1 MAWTNEQLTA
11 IHKDGTNIIVS
22 AGAGSGK
29 TAVLSTRVVEKIKK
43 GIHINELLILTFTNA
58 AAGEMK
64 ERIKKK
70 IKELNKPEE
79 LDLLESSY
87 ITTFDSFAL
96 SIVKKYHYI
105 LNIPKNISITDSS
118 ILNLQ
123 KKKILD
129 NILDK
134 YYEEKIN
141 EKFNRLIKD
150 FCFKDD
156 KNLKK
161 SILSLAN
168 KLEIRTD
175 KQEYMSSYFNK
186 YYQEDTIHLY
196 LSMYENILKE
206 NIEALFLE
214 VELQSNYF
222 EKDYEQKI
230 LDNISMLKNK
240 CSLDELIALINSAK
254 IPSSPRNSEEETKM
268 AREKIIDSL
277 KNLKD
282 LCVYGYQEEIIDT
295 IKKTKGYL
303 EIIFEILEEFFKQL
317 QEYKNKYYC
326 YDFNDIAQMSL
337 KILKENYDIREY
349 LKHFF
354 KEIMVDEYQDT
365 SDIQEEFIN
374 LISNH
379 NVYMVGDIKQSI
391 YRFRNANPYI
401 FKNKYDKYSLNNDG
415 IKIDLLKNFRSRDEV
430 LEDINTIFNPIM
442 TNNIGNAEYTVSH
455 QMVFGNTSYI
465 EEGASCENYHM
476 DILEYEVKNKEFSK
490 EEIEFFTIA
499 QDIKKKIEQKYPIFD
514 KDSKIVHEARFDDF
528 CLILD
533 RNSSF
538 DLAKKIFEYFGIPLC
553 LYKDEVLN
561 EDTDIYLFKNILTLL
576 IGMKDKNYES
586 EFKYAFTSIL
596 RSYLFSKSDDEIFE
610 YFNNKPFYESLLWQ
624 KLYPLSQNLNHLSLE
639 ELTEE
644 ILSSLEFYNKTRLK
658 GSVLESEI
666 RFETILNIASNL
678 EELSYDIYDFK
689 DYLSELLETN
699 EMIKFNTGTNSS
711 NAVKIMNIHKSKGLE
726 FPICYFCGL
735 YKSFSKEDLKGNII
749 YDNTLPIY
757 MPDRST
763 GIKESILKLLIQN
776 KMTQEDVSEKIRLF
790 YVALT
795 RAKEKMILLLPKSE
809 NNVELKEDGIVYES
823 IRKKYNSFASM
834 LYSIPNTL
842 KIYKKDINVENLNLT
857 KNYLLKKDINQT
869 LIKQGEKIDFIPFHF
884 EEQEVTRKTFSKK
897 INQLLTPKEE
907 RNIELG
913 LKVHKIFENINFKN
927 FKPELI
933 SDSFIQELAI
943 NLYQQDIF
951 KDVKESTI
959 FQEYEFIYNDNN
971 IEKHGVIDLLIEHP
985 NHIDIVDYKLSDVT
999 DENYLKQLNGY
1010 KDYILQKTNK
1020 PIHLYLYSILEKK
1033 LLEI

>member
-105 LNIPKNISITDSS
+105 LNIPKNIAITDSS

-134 YYEEKIN
+134 YYEEKTN
-141 EKFNRLIKD
+141 EKFNCLVKD

-156 KNLKK
+156 KSLKK
-161 SILSLAN
+161 SLLSLVT

-175 KQEYMSSYFNK
+175 RQEYMASYFNK
-186 YYQEDTIHLY
+186 YYQEKAINQY
-196 LSMYENILKE
+196 LSMYKDILRE

-222 EKDYEQKI
+222 EKDYEQKV
-230 LDNISMLKNK
+230 LDSISVLKK
-240 CSLDELIALINSAK
+240 ECSLDELIALINSVK
-254 IPSSPRNSEEETKM
+254 IPISPRNSEEETKM
-268 AREKIIDSL
+268 AREKISDSL

-303 EIIFEILEEFFKQL
+303 EIIFDILEEFFKQL
-317 QEYKNKYYC
+317 QEYKNKYCC

-337 KILKENYDIREY
+337 KILRENNDIRDY

-365 SDIQEEFIN
+365 SDIQEEFIS

-401 FKNKYDKYSLNNDG
+401 FKNKYDKYSLNTDG

-465 EEGASCENYHM
+465 EEGASSQNYHM
-476 DILEYEVKNKEFSK
+476 DILEYEVKNKEFNK

-514 KDSKIVHEARFDDF
+514 KDSKTVHDAKYEDF

-538 DLAKKIFEYFGIPLC
+538 DLAKKIFEYFEIPLC

-576 IGMKDKNYES
+576 IGMKDKSYND

-596 RSYLFSKSDDEIFE
+596 RSYLFSKTDDEIFA
-610 YFNNKPFYESLLWQ
+610 YFNNKPFYESSLWQ
-624 KLYPLSQNLNHLSLE
+624 KLYPLSQKLNHLSLE
-639 ELTEE
+639 EIAEE

-658 GSVLESEI
+658 GNVLESEI

-678 EELSYDIYDFK
+678 GTLSYDIYDFK
-689 DYLSELLETN
+689 DYLKELLETN
-699 EMIKFNTGTNSS
+699 EKIKFNTGTNSS
-711 NAVKIMNIHKSKGLE
+711 NAVKMMNIHKSKGLE
-726 FPICYFCGL
+726 FPVCYFCGL
-735 YKSFSKEDLKGNII
+735 FKSFSKEDLKGNII

-776 KMTQEDVSEKIRLF
+776 KMIQEDVSEKIRLF

-795 RAKEKMILLLPKSE
+795 RAKEKMILLLPKNE

-842 KIYKKDINVENLNLT
+842 KIYKKDIDVEALALT

-869 LIKQGEKIDFIPFHF
+869 LIKQGERIDFIPFHF
-884 EEQEVTRKTFSKK
+884 TEQEVTRRSFSKK

-913 LKVHKIFENINFKN
+913 LKVHKVFENINFKN
-927 FKPELI
+927 FKPKLI
-933 SDSFIQELAI
+933 CDSFIKELAI

-951 KDVKESTI
+951 KDVKETTI
-959 FQEYEFIYNDNN
+959 FQEYEFIYNDDNT
-971 IEKHGVIDLLIEHP
+971 EKHGVIDLLIEHP
-985 NHIDIVDYKLSDVT
+985 SHIDIVDYKLSDVT
-999 DENYLKQLNGY
+999 DENYLLQLNGY
-1010 KDYILQKTNK
+1010 KDYVQKKTNK

-1033 LLEI
+1033 LVEI